1 MKSII
6 FHNPPPRL
14 PKSLKLRAQN
24 LPSIFK
30 FLVTK
35 ITHTKKIIADI
46 LTQKHNSYLAPSKE
60 SQLRIF
66 LMQNVNLNSALPSPA
81 NIRFLRIQ
89 FST

>member
-24 LPSIFK
+24 LPSSNS
-30 FLVTK
+30 LSQRL
-35 ITHTKKIIADI
+35 HTQKIIADI
-46 LTQKHNSYLAPSKE
+46 LTQKHNSYLAPPKE